1 MPKVTNLG
9 KGDLT
14 LPSGHLLPAGKAVE
28 IDQTV
33 LDIVDNRNV
42 LRGRLAAKTIEIA
55 GTAAT
60 VAAPAKTATPET
72 SGTEKKG

>member
-9 KGDLT
+9 KADLT
-14 LPSGHLLPAGKAVE
+14 LPTGHLLPAGKAVE

-55 GTAAT
+55 GTAAM
-60 VAAPAKTATPET
+60 APAPAKTATPET